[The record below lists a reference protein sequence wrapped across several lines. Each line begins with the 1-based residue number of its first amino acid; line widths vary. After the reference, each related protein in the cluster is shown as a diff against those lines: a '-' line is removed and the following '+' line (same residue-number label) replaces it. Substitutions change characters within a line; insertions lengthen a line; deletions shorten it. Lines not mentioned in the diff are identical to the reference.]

1 MKFRHRKLK
10 FFKMESLKKNKN
22 RTHKHNKNKTKRY
35 KIIQSQKQRK
45 KNWAENMFSKQ
56 CKKKTKPESKQNRN
70 KIHTKYITYRH
81 TE

>member
-45 KNWAENMFSKQ
+45 KKLGRKYVFQTMQKKNKTRKQ
-56 CKKKTKPESKQNRN
+56 AKQ
-70 KIHTKYITYRH
+70 K
-81 TE
+81 